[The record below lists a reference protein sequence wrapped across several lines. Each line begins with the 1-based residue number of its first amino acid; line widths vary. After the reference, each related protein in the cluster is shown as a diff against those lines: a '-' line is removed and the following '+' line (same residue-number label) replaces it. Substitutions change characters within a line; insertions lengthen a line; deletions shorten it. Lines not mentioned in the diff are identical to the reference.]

1 MFAFGC
7 WVLPLCRHVKA
18 KIESTSS
25 AVHKC
30 PDRQEYPDTQE
41 YPDRKEYLDR
51 QEPSQYFA
59 WNLPDWWY
67 LLSAVYVFQNRIYNI
82 YINLG
87 HVNHEMFC
95 ELVLSSKSFVA
106 LVALERL
113 LPSVHHHVALQVA
126 RFSTSVVALVTLIWL
141 FPCMVHHHVS
151 FQFTSS
157 YAGKLAHR
165 APVRLFPRVGP
176 FVLFQIVWLSWSIV
190 ALIALMWFLPSVFHF
205 VVSQIGNMIGWKV
218 ALCALVRFLP
228 SVNEEVPLQTDI
240 LAKWLVALGTVVCL

>member
-7 WVLPLCRHVKA
+7 WVLPLCRHVGA

-25 AVHKC
+25 AVHWC
-30 PDRQEYPDTQE
+30 SDRQE

-67 LLSAVYVFQNRIYNI
+67 LLSAVYVLQNRIYNI

-113 LPSVHHHVALQVA
+113 LSSVRPHVALQMTRWSA
-126 RFSTSVVALVTLIWL
+126 TEVALVTLVWFFSCVL
-141 FPCMVHHHVS
+141 PHHVL
-151 FQFTSS
+151 FQFTSCS
-157 YAGKLAHR
+157 AGKLTHCA
-165 APVRLFPRVGP
+165 AVRFFPRVGP
-176 FVLFQIVWLSWSIV
+176 FVLL
-190 ALIALMWFLPSVFHF
+190 
-205 VVSQIGNMIGWKV
+205 
-218 ALCALVRFLP
+218 
-228 SVNEEVPLQTDI
+228 
-240 LAKWLVALGTVVCL
+240 